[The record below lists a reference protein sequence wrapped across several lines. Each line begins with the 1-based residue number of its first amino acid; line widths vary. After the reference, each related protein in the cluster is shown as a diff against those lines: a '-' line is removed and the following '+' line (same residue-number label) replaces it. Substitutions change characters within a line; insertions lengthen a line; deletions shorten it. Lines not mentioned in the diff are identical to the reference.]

1 MKTLRW
7 TLGMMLLMPLSAVS
21 TQAQQDVPPASPTQ
35 SPADAAAAAK
45 ADAAGKTKKARVWD
59 NENIPKAG
67 DEISVVGQPVPDQS
81 NSSSN
86 SGSDANSGGA
96 PAPTSSGDD
105 KGKEKKEEAKID
117 ASKGE
122 QDERVAAA
130 REKLNSLKRDLDL
143 QSRKLDLDSQTYF
156 GKPDYK
162 SDPGGAEQLQTE
174 KDSIASKQAE
184 VDAAQKE
191 LDDLLAQ
198 LGGAPANTPNLPN

>member
-7 TLGMMLLMPLSAVS
+7 SLGLLLLLPLSAVA
-21 TQAQQDVPPASPTQ
+21 TQAQQDVPPAVPTQ

-45 ADAAGKTKKARVWD
+45 ADAAGKAKKAHVWD
-59 NENIPKAG
+59 NDTIPKAG
-67 DEISVVGQPVPDQS
+67 DEISVVGQPIPDQNSAS
-81 NSSSN
+81 NN
-86 SGSDANSGGA
+86 SGSDASANGA
-96 PAPTSSGDD
+96 PAAADD
-105 KGKEKKEEAKID
+105 KSKEKKEEAAID

-122 QDERVAAA
+122 KDERVAAA

-143 QSRKLDLDSQTYF
+143 QSRKLDLDSQTYY

-162 SDPGGAEQLQTE
+162 TDPEGAEQLQTE
-174 KDSIASKQAE
+174 KDAIASKQAE

-198 LGGAPANTPNLPN
+198 LGGAPSGNGNAPKF

>member
-7 TLGMMLLMPLSAVS
+7 SLGLLLLLPLSAVA
-21 TQAQQDVPPASPTQ
+21 TQAQQDVPPAVPTQ

-45 ADAAGKTKKARVWD
+45 ADAAGKAKKAHVWD
-59 NENIPKAG
+59 NDTIPKAG
-67 DEISVVGQPVPDQS
+67 DEISVVGQPIPDQNSAS
-81 NSSSN
+81 NN
-86 SGSDANSGGA
+86 SGSDASANGA
-96 PAPTSSGDD
+96 PAAADD
-105 KGKEKKEEAKID
+105 KSKEKKEEAAID

-122 QDERVAAA
+122 KDERVAAV

-143 QSRKLDLDSQTYF
+143 QSRKLDLDSQTYY

-162 SDPGGAEQLQTE
+162 TDPEGAEQLQTE
-174 KDSIASKQAE
+174 KDAIASKQAE

-198 LGGAPANTPNLPN
+198 LGGAPSGNGNAPN